1 MNSAAAA
8 DRNKVGLVINSKTL
22 VVTAIDAFE
31 GNPHD
36 SKTIQPLLEQMQD
49 LQGYLPGEIVY
60 DRGGKGQSQIMG
72 VKISTPSKPL
82 KRDSAY
88 QKQKKRRKF
97 RRRAAIE
104 PVISHLKTDHRMAQ
118 NYLHGEK
125 SPKINAMLA
134 AAGWNF
140 KKMMQKLKEKLLQS
154 FLYWCYL
161 KNSTVKLAS

>member
-1 MNSAAAA
+1 MNLAAAA

-36 SKTIQPLLEQMQD
+36 SKTIQALLEQMQD
-49 LQGYLPGEIVY
+49 LQGYLPREIVY

-82 KRDSAY
+82 KRDSTY

-97 RRRAAIE
+97 RRRAESARTCYFPFINRSSDGTKLPSWRE
-104 PVISHLKTDHRMAQ
+104 LAQ
-118 NYLHGEK
+118 NECHVSRNWLELQK
-125 SPKINAMLA
+125 NDAKAQRKTFAVIFVLVLS
-134 AAGWNF
+134 
-140 KKMMQKLKEKLLQS
+140 KKQ
-154 FLYWCYL
+154 
-161 KNSTVKLAS
+161 